1 MPIIATAGHV
11 DHGKSTLVEALT
23 GTDPDRWAEEKE
35 RGLTIDLGF
44 AWTTLNGTSVGFVD
58 VPGHER
64 FIKNMLAGVGAVDC
78 ALLVVAADSGWMP
91 QTEEHANVLNLL
103 DTPRGVIALTRTDLV
118 DAETVELATL
128 EILEEVEDTA
138 MSAWPVVAV
147 SAVTGDGIEELRKHL
162 GDRITR
168 EPDTDRPVRM
178 WIDRSFSIR
187 GAGLVVT
194 GSIARGTIRVGDE
207 VEILP
212 DGTLCRV
219 RGLHRHDEPV
229 EEVIAGERAAM
240 NLVAEGSPE
249 IGRGHLLVAPG
260 TVATT
265 NRFTVAMRPSRSF
278 TEIPKRG
285 AFHMHIGTADVN
297 VTIRRIGQTDGFV
310 VTSDAQVPVTMGDRF
325 ILRDSGRKAV
335 VGGGRILDPHPGP
348 RPNTD
353 SIDALVDVLD
363 GDPMAR
369 ANALVH
375 LRGVADTELL
385 ARDSDG
391 GTARGGLVAGSLT
404 ISPDEA
410 ATIGARMRVIVDQYH
425 SSFPLRPGIRG
436 RELSTQLG
444 INEEII
450 PAIVESDPAFTV
462 NEGTVAAA
470 DFTHTI
476 SQADEQVWDTVRRDL
491 EASLAVPRMSAID
504 LPPEFLHAIL
514 RRGDLVQVGDDLA
527 FTKHQIDQITAA
539 ARSLPAGFTVG
550 EFKDSLSMSR
560 RQAVPALEWLDRTGV
575 TIRSGDGRTAREQGS

>member
-91 QTEEHANVLNLL
+91 QTEEHASVLNLL

-118 DAETVELATL
+118 DAETIELATL
-128 EILEEVEDTA
+128 EILEEVEGTA
-138 MSAWPVVAV
+138 MADWPVVAV
-147 SAVTGDGIEELRKHL
+147 SAVTGEGIEELRGHL

-194 GSIARGTIRVGDE
+194 GSIARGAIRVGDE

-212 DGTLCRV
+212 DRTLCRV
-219 RGLHRHDEPV
+219 RGLHRHDTPV
-229 EEVIAGERAAM
+229 EEVISGERAAV
-240 NLVAEGSPE
+240 NLVTEGSPD
-249 IGRGHLLVAPG
+249 IGRGHLLISPG
-260 TVATT
+260 TVGTT
-265 NRFTVAMRPSRSF
+265 GRFTVTMRPARSF

-285 AFHMHIGTADVN
+285 AFHMHLGTADVN
-297 VTIRRIGQTDGFV
+297 VSIRGVGQTDGFV
-310 VTSDAQVPVTMGDRF
+310 VTADTQVPATIGDRF
-325 ILRDSGRKAV
+325 ILRDSGRRAV

-348 RPNTD
+348 RPTPG

-363 GDPMAR
+363 SDPTAQ
-369 ANALVH
+369 ANALLD
-375 LRGVADTELL
+375 LRGIADTERL
-385 ARDSDG
+385 AVDSDG

-404 ISPDEA
+404 ISPQEA
-410 ATIGARMRVIVDQYH
+410 VAIGAEMRAIVDRYH
-425 SSFPLRPGIRG
+425 ASFPLRPGIRG
-436 RELSTQLG
+436 GELATKLG
-444 INEEII
+444 ISEAII
-450 PAIVESDPAFTV
+450 PAIVGSDPAFIM

-476 SQADEQVWDTVRRDL
+476 SQAHKQMWETVRSDL
-491 EASLAVPRMSAID
+491 EVSLAVPRMSAID
-504 LPPEFLHAIL
+504 LPPELLHAIL
-514 RRGDLVQVGDDLA
+514 RSGDLIQVGDDLA
-527 FTKHQIDQITAA
+527 FTRSQIDQITAA
-539 ARSLPAGFTVG
+539 ARSLHDGFTVG
-550 EFKDSLSMSR
+550 EFKDSLSMTR
-560 RQAVPALEWLDRTGV
+560 RQAVPTLEWLDRTGV
-575 TIRSGDGRTAREQGS
+575 TIRSGDGRVAR